1 MGCLALLLAPPVS
14 SRRARCHS
22 ERRSRA
28 AIPWVMRMGVGEK
41 LPVTG
46 NSPKILR
53 NSQIPRNCFWGL
65 GIERIIYPL
74 LGILHIKSAYE
85 AGEGDT

>member
-1 MGCLALLLAPPVS
+1 
-14 SRRARCHS
+14 
-22 ERRSRA
+22 
-28 AIPWVMRMGVGEK
+28 
-41 LPVTG
+41 LPVAG
-46 NSPKILR
+46 NSPKSLR